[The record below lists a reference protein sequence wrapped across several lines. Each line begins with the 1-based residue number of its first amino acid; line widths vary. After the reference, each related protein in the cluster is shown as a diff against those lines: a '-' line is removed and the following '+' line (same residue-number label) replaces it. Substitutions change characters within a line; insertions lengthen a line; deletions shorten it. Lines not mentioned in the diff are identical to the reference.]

1 MNAQSHP
8 PTAMRQKSSVRD
20 HVTSSNIIRL
30 YGFFMI
36 QVCHLR
42 AHFRV
47 RKNEIPERTSPHKM
61 VRIVSKYVRLG
72 NILYTQYLDSEWL
85 QVKTETLPGCLLSQ
99 ILSSQGQTTPII
111 KIKHRRCVYPGQRG
125 RTQDMNCHELW
136 LGDSSNSGDWR
147 SEGGQW
153 W

>member
-8 PTAMRQKSSVRD
+8 LGLKISVRD
-20 HVTSSNIIRL
+20 HVTPSNIIRL

-47 RKNEIPERTSPHKM
+47 RKNEIPERTLPKM

-72 NILYTQYLDSEWL
+72 NILYTGYLDSE
-85 QVKTETLPGCLLSQ
+85 
-99 ILSSQGQTTPII
+99 
-111 KIKHRRCVYPGQRG
+111 
-125 RTQDMNCHELW
+125 
-136 LGDSSNSGDWR
+136 
-147 SEGGQW
+147 
-153 W
+153 